1 MTNHAIES
9 ILNKSPFV
17 REYKSSV

>member
-9 ILNKSPFV
+9 ILNKSPSV